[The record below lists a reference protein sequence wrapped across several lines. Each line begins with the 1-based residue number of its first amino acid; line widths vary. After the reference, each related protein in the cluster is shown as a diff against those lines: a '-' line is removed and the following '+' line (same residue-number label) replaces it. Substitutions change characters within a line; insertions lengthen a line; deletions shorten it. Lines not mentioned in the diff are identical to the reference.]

1 MTNSASKKSFPI
13 LILTTFLN
21 TVGIGILIPVL
32 PFLIEKYTGSNI
44 EQTALYTGIIT
55 ALYALCEFFAA
66 PTLGAL
72 SDKFGRRPVLLISL
86 LGSAFGYL
94 LLGYGGALWILFL
107 GRIIDGL
114 TAGNISTVF
123 AYVADITEP
132 EERGKYYGIIGGTLG
147 LGFMIGPAIGG
158 FTASLGLSVPMFI
171 AAGVTLINV
180 LWAYFALPESLQNKS
195 SINFTLKNINPFSLL
210 FSIGSNI
217 FLRTILFA
225 SFFHFIAFAQ
235 LQGNGSVL
243 FKDALHW
250 NASNIGIA
258 FLVVG
263 LVDIITQGFLM
274 GKLLPIFGENK
285 LSKVGLFIVI
295 FSYVAL
301 AFLPITHSQLL
312 AYSGLFLFA
321 FGTGLFEPSMASL
334 VSQSADDND
343 QGMVQGAYQS
353 LQSLTRVIGPITAAF
368 MYNYNWSSPYIVCA
382 ILTIISIS
390 LFVKLNCSK

>member
-158 FTASLGLSVPMFI
+158 FTASWGLSIPMFI
-171 AAGVTLINV
+171 AAGVTLLNV
-180 LWAYFALPESLQNKS
+180 IWAYFALPESLQNKS
-195 SINFTLKNINPFSLL
+195 NLNLTLKSINPFSLF

-235 LQGNGSVL
+235 LQGNGSV
-243 FKDALHW
+243 
-250 NASNIGIA
+250 
-258 FLVVG
+258 
-263 LVDIITQGFLM
+263 
-274 GKLLPIFGENK
+274 
-285 LSKVGLFIVI
+285 
-295 FSYVAL
+295 
-301 AFLPITHSQLL
+301 
-312 AYSGLFLFA
+312 
-321 FGTGLFEPSMASL
+321 
-334 VSQSADDND
+334 
-343 QGMVQGAYQS
+343 
-353 LQSLTRVIGPITAAF
+353 
-368 MYNYNWSSPYIVCA
+368 
-382 ILTIISIS
+382 
-390 LFVKLNCSK
+390 